1 MTDTMNIDAIKTA
14 GFRSGLVKA
23 ASSMDNQPGPDPGNP
38 APPDSHRKRNVAL
51 GAALLVGG
59 AMGTKKLHSMGG
71 TMAASRR
78 VGAATAAAKKIQE
91 AGVNEAKLKTMA
103 KGIGAEATKA
113 RAADVVTNRRANLIN
128 SQLKNPAANV
138 PGGQQMSKVRDVTKK
153 YQELRRNTQ
162 TVDQAKSEFRDLRK
176 QHRETP
182 ISLQERGQALVG
194 GAKDKF
200 QAFKANREKARLAG
214 MSPEQLAAEELKH
227 IPGDITPTAKP
238 DPKSKR
244 FGRAVKGTLIGGAAI
259 GAGNVIGASAESR
272 ANQPQDDQTPGA

>member
-1 MTDTMNIDAIKTA
+1 MNIDAIKTA

-23 ASSMDNQPGPDPGNP
+23 ASSMDNQPGPQPGNP

-59 AMGTKKLHSMGG
+59 AMGTKKLYSAGG
-71 TMAASRR
+71 TMAAANRKAVAR
-78 VGAATAAAKKIQE
+78 TAANKIQE
-91 AGVNEAKLKTMA
+91 AGANEAKLKSMS
-103 KGIGAEATKA
+103 KHIGQKA
-113 RAADVVTNRRANLIN
+113 IQARDADVITNRRSNLIN
-128 SQLKNPAANV
+128 SQMKNPAGHV
-138 PGGQQMSKVRDVTKK
+138 PGGKAMANVKDVAKD
-153 YQELRRNTQ
+153 YQALRKNTQ
-162 TVDQAKSEFRDLRK
+162 TVDQAKSEFMALRK

-200 QAFKANREKARLAG
+200 QTAKANFKANREKARLAG

-244 FGRAVKGTLIGGAAI
+244 FGRAVKGTLVGGAAI
-259 GAGNVIGASAESR
+259 GAGSLMGASAQSR